1 MANRPQ
7 VNLPKFKP
15 SSNDYNQTGLKIHYD
30 AQANKMASLASFL
43 ENKNDLTVQQV
54 VKKEENVSTPI
65 DSIKSYISSFF
76 GGDDEKKG
84 AYLYTYSEISNLCEP
99 PPSRYENLP
108 NKDAY
113 QEIFCTKT
121 YIPEASSIS
130 GLNPND
136 MVTGKFRNEAELADF
151 IPLDSIGTL
160 ATQIEPEQG
169 TSASDAVS
177 NNETYNYPIN
187 NSVVQ
192 FGNSLQKPNLEE
204 FVVGDSL
211 NSLTSIVEREL
222 SIWKGKKENDSS
234 VFSTLKK
241 YWDNVG
247 WRQGSWSATGT
258 PWSAAY
264 ISYVVCSVD
273 SSFPKSANHN
283 SYAES
288 ARRNI
293 GGWTAWQIDK
303 TRKYKAQIGD
313 ILIYPRPEGGDKA
326 SHGDVVYKIEKG
338 IAFLSGGNLANSAIG
353 GASYLQLSIDEDS
366 FYSTFGK
373 YTILLKK
380 NGKIEQLFS
389 TSDNQGIDSVAAKT
403 SQEAEQGVFSTAS
416 TYLGEISE
424 TVSEIPLVGRFFK

>member
-1 MANRPQ
+1 
-7 VNLPKFKP
+7 
-15 SSNDYNQTGLKIHYD
+15 
-30 AQANKMASLASFL
+30 
-43 ENKNDLTVQQV
+43 
-54 VKKEENVSTPI
+54 
-65 DSIKSYISSFF
+65 
-76 GGDDEKKG
+76 
-84 AYLYTYSEISNLCEP
+84 
-99 PPSRYENLP
+99 
-108 NKDAY
+108 
-113 QEIFCTKT
+113 
-121 YIPEASSIS
+121 
-130 GLNPND
+130 
-136 MVTGKFRNEAELADF
+136 
-151 IPLDSIGTL
+151 
-160 ATQIEPEQG
+160 
-169 TSASDAVS
+169 
-177 NNETYNYPIN
+177 
-187 NSVVQ
+187 
-192 FGNSLQKPNLEE
+192 
-204 FVVGDSL
+204 
-211 NSLTSIVEREL
+211 
-222 SIWKGKKENDSS
+222 

-389 TSDNQGIDSVAAKT
+389 TSDNQDIDSVAAKT